1 MQLIEYSTFTLHIVR
16 IQEQLL
22 QPEACR
28 LRTAADYR
36 SLQFFQNQHLKQDFL
51 SFFMGKAPKT
61 NTFGLRSQSCLIR
74 QPQWFLKVVFLP
86 SRFKNKVFAFH
97 TLILNTDEQN
107 TFPKKS
113 LIPKPCTWCWVH
125 ISIIIKGRVGGIL
138 HSITF
143 CCKSR
148 SLRSRLLRMA
158 QKSQLQ
164 VNEWEHPLHGI

>member
-51 SFFMGKAPKT
+51 SFLWAKLQRQT
-61 NTFGLRSQSCLIR
+61 RLVSDLRAVSNQLQSCLIR

-86 SRFKNKVFAFH
+86 SRFKNNIFAFH

-107 TFPKKS
+107 TFPKKITYS
-113 LIPKPCTWCWVH
+113 KAVH
-125 ISIIIKGRVGGIL
+125 VMLGSYQYYNQRQSGWNIKFN
-138 HSITF
+138 HF
-143 CCKSR
+143 
-148 SLRSRLLRMA
+148 LL
-158 QKSQLQ
+158 
-164 VNEWEHPLHGI
+164 